1 MEYASNA
8 KANVGV
14 ALGAVGTGL
23 AALAGA
29 GGLAGILGVGRNSNP
44 VNIPEGD
51 RPVTRY
57 EMGLIQ
63 ANNAKDNE
71 ITLLKAQQYTDRA
84 MVGVQQQFAQ
94 QIAINA
100 VQGNNIATLQRQL
113 GGITQLVVPNDSVM
127 PGWGNVQVVP
137 VPPSVPPTQTA
148 ASGSTTTTGN
158 NG

>member
-29 GGLAGILGVGRNSNP
+29 GGLAGILGVGRNSTP

-148 ASGSTTTTGN
+148 SSGSTTTTGN

>member
-1 MEYASNA
+1 MN
-8 KANVGV
+8 
-14 ALGAVGTGL
+14 
-23 AALAGA
+23 
-29 GGLAGILGVGRNSNP
+29 
-44 VNIPEGD
+44 
-51 RPVTRY
+51 
-57 EMGLIQ
+57 
-63 ANNAKDNE
+63 NE

-148 ASGSTTTTGN
+148 SSGSTTTTGN

>member
-29 GGLAGILGVGRNSNP
+29 GGLARILGVGRNSNP

-71 ITLLKAQQYTDRA
+71 ITLLKARQYTDRA